1 MNIPRDEETSV
12 KQKSGLKGIGLQN
25 DTTIV
30 FCTTEPYPSISDVYR
45 TTKSVIAIMI
55 LFRTGADL
63 LFSSSYHNKEKV
75 EI

>member
-12 KQKSGLKGIGLQN
+12 KRKCDLKVTELQN
-25 DTTIV
+25 DTIIL

-63 LFSSSYHNKEKV
+63 LFSSSYYNKKKV